1 MCASFPVVSVFW
13 CLSRRT
19 KSLVVVVAVVAAAAV
34 VILPVHLCESS
45 CQCSSS
51 SRQTENANANM
62 QPIYQSLSCTFTLS
76 LSLQSISCC
85 TINELQVNIDGRYL
99 TGESASQSASGSA
112 NNQLS
117 RLLSATV
124 LVIITAVVVVVVCV
138 VPDCIQA
145 QKSQKEA
152 AGKREDGKDQLRD
165 LKIIFWGDRQ
175 SQRRQQQQQSSSS
188 SLNTFFSFSL
198 FSFTH
203 TSMSKMF
210 IFWHE
215 LTAISFN
222 SFVCAKAPIHR
233 LPVSK
238 SKSTELVCVCVNLLC
253 KFARRHTV
261 LCKLLICNKKC
272 AIFLWR
278 DCCRDHTDTTTT
290 VSD

>member
-1 MCASFPVVSVFW
+1 MVSVFW

-19 KSLVVVVAVVAAAAV
+19 ESLVVVVAVVAAAV

-51 SRQTENANANM
+51 SRQTDRKCKCKYAANL
-62 QPIYQSLSCTFTLS
+62 PKLELHFHSFP

-152 AGKREDGKDQLRD
+152 AGRREDGKDQLRD
-165 LKIIFWGDRQ
+165 LKIIF
-175 SQRRQQQQQSSSS
+175 
-188 SLNTFFSFSL
+188 
-198 FSFTH
+198 
-203 TSMSKMF
+203 
-210 IFWHE
+210 
-215 LTAISFN
+215 
-222 SFVCAKAPIHR
+222 
-233 LPVSK
+233 
-238 SKSTELVCVCVNLLC
+238 
-253 KFARRHTV
+253 
-261 LCKLLICNKKC
+261 
-272 AIFLWR
+272 
-278 DCCRDHTDTTTT
+278 
-290 VSD
+290 